1 MQEMAVL
8 CFFIKLFFLN
18 RRNLARVDVYYK
30 SMTTEIIQQVPRY
43 EVNEDCIRKFY
54 KVQKASSEL

>member
-1 MQEMAVL
+1 M
-8 CFFIKLFFLN
+8 LFFLN

-54 KVQKASSEL
+54 KVQKTSSEL